1 MVSILDYLVQYCDEI
16 TPREFYREIFP
27 EGELDIKDGFTKGKY
42 VGVAVSVGDSIK
54 RHTITDDLNKVD
66 ELCMTDEF
74 CIMSPVSYAGK
85 SRKSECARFL
95 HALAIDV
102 DGIRA
107 DEYKGAPEGMSTLFY
122 QFDGN
127 GPSNYLP
134 KPTMLVMS
142 GTGIHLYYVFEKPI
156 PLFPNIVKQLE
167 VYKRRLTWQLWTQGV
182 TDLQDRV
189 QYESLFQGFR
199 MPGTVTK
206 KGDRARAFLVSG
218 RKVTMEYMNS
228 FVPEEFRTTD
238 FAYKSALT
246 LKQAKEKYPE
256 WYEKRIENNEPKG
269 RWVCKRDLYEWWKS
283 KIYASA
289 EDGHRYWCVMALATY
304 AKKCNIPLEELEK
317 DAMQMID
324 MLHERGNR
332 EDNPFTADDVMA
344 ALEAYNDS
352 YITYPIDTIS
362 RRTGIR
368 IEKNKRNGRKQ
379 AVHVKYMNNQRAFK
393 VELGECTNG
402 GRPTKEALVR
412 EYMEVYPEDSVSR
425 AAAQLG
431 MSRTTV
437 YKYAR
442 IIAEEKEKAAKAA
455 LDAEMEQKA
464 EFERNTQPQRPN
476 ETPEQRSMRHYREWQ
491 EEIRK

>member
-1 MVSILDYLVQYCDEI
+1 MVSILDYLEKYCEEM

-27 EGELDIKDGFTKGKY
+27 EGELDVKDGYTKGKY
-42 VGVAVSVGDSIK
+42 VGVAVSIGDKIK
-54 RHTITDDLNKVD
+54 RHTVTDDLDKID
-66 ELCMTDEF
+66 ELCNSDEF
-74 CIMSPVSYAGK
+74 CIMSPVSYIGK
-85 SRKSECARFL
+85 SRKSESARFL
-95 HALAIDV
+95 YAMTFDI
-102 DGIRA
+102 DGIRL

-127 GPSNYLP
+127 GPSDYLP

-156 PLFPNIVKQLE
+156 PMFPNIVKQLE

-182 TDLQDRV
+182 TDLQDKV

-199 MPGTVTK
+199 MPGTITK
-206 KGDRARAFLVSG
+206 KGDRARAFWVSG

-228 FVPEEFRTTD
+228 FVPEGYQATD
-238 FAYKSALT
+238 FTYKSELT

-256 WYEKRIENNEPKG
+256 WYEKRIENNVPKG
-269 RWVCKRDLYEWWKS
+269 RWVCKRDLYDWWKR
-283 KIYASA
+283 KIYESA
-289 EDGHRYWCVMALATY
+289 EEGHRYWCVMTLATY

-332 EDNPFTADDVMA
+332 DDNPFTADDVMA

-368 IEKNKRNGRKQ
+368 IKKNKRNGRKQ
-379 AVHVKYMNNQRAFK
+379 VVHLERARAVQNIDYPD
-393 VELGECTNG
+393 GEWRNKD

-431 MSRTTV
+431 ISRPTV
-437 YKYAR
+437 YKYMR
-442 IIAEEKEKAAKAA
+442 IIAEEKEKAFRCRDGEKSRIGAKYAA
-455 LDAEMEQKA
+455 
-464 EFERNTQPQRPN
+464 T
-476 ETPEQRSMRHYREWQ
+476 ET
-491 EEIRK
+491 K